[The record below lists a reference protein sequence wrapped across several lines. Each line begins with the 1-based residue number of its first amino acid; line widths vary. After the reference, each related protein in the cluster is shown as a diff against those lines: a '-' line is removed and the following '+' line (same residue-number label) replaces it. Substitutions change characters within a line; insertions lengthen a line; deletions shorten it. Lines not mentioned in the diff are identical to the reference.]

1 MHLEVRKTIMLL
13 ALIPLREKLR
23 LNKPN
28 NDGFSLLEVIVA
40 LAIMA
45 MGFVTVLQLFS
56 GSIRSASLSEQYL
69 KGATLAQS
77 KLGELEVNNYSV
89 TEYEGIFPDEKNY
102 RWQLQV
108 SPHTSS
114 LNSKEHNIQLS
125 EVTLNVLWEEAG
137 KTRDIEINTLKVDG
151 ATHPSSDSF
160 LAQSFGGGPGSIKA
174 SEKEEAAPPAPGN
187 YQVISGA
194 KVYYNSNICGASTTH
209 LSGN

>member
-1 MHLEVRKTIMLL
+1 MLL

-56 GSIRSASLSEQYL
+56 GSIRSVSLSEQYL
-69 KGATLAQS
+69 KGTTLAHS

-89 TEYEGIFPDEKNY
+89 TEYEGIFPGEKNY

-108 SPHTSS
+108 SPHASS
-114 LNSKEHNIQLS
+114 LNSKEKNIQLS
-125 EVTLNVLWEEAG
+125 EVTLNVLWEDAG
-137 KTRDIEINTLKVDG
+137 KTRDVEISTLKVDG
-151 ATHPSSDSF
+151 ATHPGSDSF
-160 LAQSFGGGPGSIKA
+160 LAQSFGDGPGSIKA
-174 SEKEEAAPPAPGN
+174 SEKEEEEEAAPPPPEN
-187 YQVISGA
+187 YQVISGV
-194 KVYYNSNICGASTTH
+194 KVYYGSNICGSSTKH
-209 LSGN
+209 VSGN

>member
-1 MHLEVRKTIMLL
+1 MLL

-56 GSIRSASLSEQYL
+56 GSIRSVSLSEQYL
-69 KGATLAQS
+69 KGTTLAHS

-108 SPHTSS
+108 SPHASP
-114 LNSKEHNIQLS
+114 LNSKEKNIQLS
-125 EVTLNVLWEEAG
+125 EVTLNVLWEDAG
-137 KTRDIEINTLKVDG
+137 KTRDVEISTLKVDG
-151 ATHPSSDSF
+151 TTHPSSDSF

-174 SEKEEAAPPAPGN
+174 SEKEAAAPPAPEN
-187 YQVISGA
+187 YQIISGA
-194 KVYYNSNICGASTTH
+194 KVYFNTRISGSAYGHICG
-209 LSGN
+209 N

>member
-1 MHLEVRKTIMLL
+1 MLL

-23 LNKPN
+23 LNKPS

-45 MGFVTVLQLFS
+45 MGFVTILQLFS
-56 GSIRSASLSEQYL
+56 GSIRSVSLSEQYL
-69 KGATLAQS
+69 KGTTLAHS

-89 TEYEGIFPDEKNY
+89 TEFEGIFPDEKSY

-108 SPHTSS
+108 SPHTSP
-114 LNSKEHNIQLS
+114 LNIKEDHIQLS

-151 ATHPSSDSF
+151 ATHPGSDSF
-160 LAQSFGGGPGSIKA
+160 LAQSFGGRPGSIKA
-174 SEKEEAAPPAPGN
+174 SEKEEDDEEAPPPPEN
-187 YQVISGA
+187 YQVISGV
-194 KVYYNSNICGASTTH
+194 KVYYNSNISGASTTH
-209 LSGN
+209 VSGN

>member
-1 MHLEVRKTIMLL
+1 MLL

-23 LNKPN
+23 LSKPS

-56 GSIRSASLSEQYL
+56 GSIRSVSLSEQYL
-69 KGATLAQS
+69 KGTTLAHS

-89 TEYEGIFPDEKNY
+89 TEYEGIFPGEKNY

-108 SPHTSS
+108 SPHASS
-114 LNSKEHNIQLS
+114 LNSKEKNIQLS
-125 EVTLNVLWEEAG
+125 EVTLNVLWVDAG
-137 KTRDIEINTLKVDG
+137 KTRDVEISTLKVDG

-160 LAQSFGGGPGSIKA
+160 LTQSFGGGPGSIKA
-174 SEKEEAAPPAPGN
+174 SEKEEAAPAPEN
-187 YQVISGA
+187 YQVISGV
-194 KVYYNSNICGASTTH
+194 KVYYSSNICGASTTH
-209 LSGN
+209 VSGN

>member
-1 MHLEVRKTIMLL
+1 MLL

-56 GSIRSASLSEQYL
+56 GSIRSVNLSEQYL
-69 KGATLAQS
+69 KGTTLAHS

-89 TEYEGIFPDEKNY
+89 TEFEGTFPDEKNY

-108 SPHTSS
+108 SPHASP
-114 LNSKEHNIQLS
+114 LNSKEENIQLS
-125 EVTLNVLWEEAG
+125 EVTLNVLWEDAG
-137 KTRDIEINTLKVDG
+137 KTRNVEISTLKVDG
-151 ATHPSSDSF
+151 TTYPSSDSF

-174 SEKEEAAPPAPGN
+174 SEKEEAAASASEN

-194 KVYYNSNICGASTTH
+194 KIYYSSNICGASTTH
-209 LSGN
+209 VSGN

>member
-1 MHLEVRKTIMLL
+1 MLL

-56 GSIRSASLSEQYL
+56 GSIRSVSLSEQYL
-69 KGATLAQS
+69 KGTTLAHS

-89 TEYEGIFPDEKNY
+89 TEYEGIFPGEKNY

-108 SPHTSS
+108 SPHASP
-114 LNSKEHNIQLS
+114 LNSKEKNIQLS
-125 EVTLNVLWEEAG
+125 EVTLNVLWEDAG
-137 KTRDIEINTLKVDG
+137 KTRDVEISTLKVDG
-151 ATHPSSDSF
+151 ATHPGSDSF
-160 LAQSFGGGPGSIKA
+160 LAQSFGGGARFIKA
-174 SEKEEAAPPAPGN
+174 GEKEEEAAASAPEN
-187 YQVISGA
+187 YQVISGV
-194 KVYYNSNICGASTTH
+194 KVYYSSNICGASTTH
-209 LSGN
+209 VSGN

>member
-1 MHLEVRKTIMLL
+1 MLL

-23 LNKPN
+23 LNKPS

-56 GSIRSASLSEQYL
+56 GSIRSVSLSEQYL
-69 KGATLAQS
+69 KGTTLAHS

-108 SPHTSS
+108 SPHTSP
-114 LNSKEHNIQLS
+114 LNSKEDNIQLS
-125 EVTLNVLWEEAG
+125 EVTLNVLWEDAG
-137 KTRDIEINTLKVDG
+137 KTRDVEISTLKVDG

-174 SEKEEAAPPAPGN
+174 SEKEAAPPPAPEN
-187 YQVISGA
+187 YQVISGV
-194 KVYYNSNICGASTTH
+194 KVYYSSNISGASTTH
-209 LSGN
+209 ISGN

>member
-1 MHLEVRKTIMLL
+1 MLL

-56 GSIRSASLSEQYL
+56 GSIRSVSLSEQYL
-69 KGATLAQS
+69 KGTTLAHS

-89 TEYEGIFPDEKNY
+89 TEYEGIFPGEKNY

-108 SPHTSS
+108 SPHASP
-114 LNSKEHNIQLS
+114 LNSKEKNIQLS
-125 EVTLNVLWEEAG
+125 EVTLNVLWEDAG
-137 KTRDIEINTLKVDG
+137 KTRDVEISTLKVDG
-151 ATHPSSDSF
+151 ATHPGSDSF
-160 LAQSFGGGPGSIKA
+160 LAQSFGGGPGSIKT
-174 SEKEEAAPPAPGN
+174 SETETTPPAPEN

-194 KVYYNSNICGASTTH
+194 KVYFSSNISGSVSTH
-209 LSGN
+209 VSGN

>member
-1 MHLEVRKTIMLL
+1 MLL

-23 LNKPN
+23 LNKLN

-56 GSIRSASLSEQYL
+56 GSIRLVSLSEQYL
-69 KGATLAQS
+69 KGTTLAHS
-77 KLGELEVNNYSV
+77 KMGELEVNNYSV

-108 SPHTSS
+108 SPHTSP
-114 LNSKEHNIQLS
+114 LNSKEDNIQLS

-137 KTRDIEINTLKVDG
+137 KTRDIEFSTLKVDG
-151 ATHPSSDSF
+151 ATHPVSDSF
-160 LAQSFGGGPGSIKA
+160 LAQSFGGGPGSIKL
-174 SEKEEAAPPAPGN
+174 SEKEEAAPAPEN
-187 YQVISGA
+187 YQVISGV
-194 KVYYNSNICGASTTH
+194 KVYYNSNISGASTTH
-209 LSGN
+209 ISGN

>member
-1 MHLEVRKTIMLL
+1 MLL

-56 GSIRSASLSEQYL
+56 GSIRSVSLSEQYL
-69 KGATLAQS
+69 KGTTLAHS

-89 TEYEGIFPDEKNY
+89 TEHEGIFPDEKNY

-108 SPHTSS
+108 SPHASP
-114 LNSKEHNIQLS
+114 LNSKEKNIQLS
-125 EVTLNVLWEEAG
+125 EVTLNVLWEDAG
-137 KTRDIEINTLKVDG
+137 KTRDVEISTLKVDG
-151 ATHPSSDSF
+151 ATHPVSDSF

-174 SEKEEAAPPAPGN
+174 SEKEEAAASAPEN
-187 YQVISGA
+187 YQVISGV
-194 KVYYNSNICGASTTH
+194 KVYYSSNICGASGTH
-209 LSGN
+209 VSGN

>member
-1 MHLEVRKTIMLL
+1 MLL

-56 GSIRSASLSEQYL
+56 GSIRSVSLSEQYL
-69 KGATLAQS
+69 KGTTLAHS

-89 TEYEGIFPDEKNY
+89 TEYAGIFPDEKNY

-108 SPHTSS
+108 SPHASP
-114 LNSKEHNIQLS
+114 LNSKEKNIQLS
-125 EVTLNVLWEEAG
+125 EVTLNVLWEDAG
-137 KTRDIEINTLKVDG
+137 KTRDVEISTLKVDG
-151 ATHPSSDSF
+151 ATYPSSDSF
-160 LAQSFGGGPGSIKA
+160 LAQSFGGGPGSIKT
-174 SEKEEAAPPAPGN
+174 SEKEEAAPPPPEN
-187 YQVISGA
+187 YQIISGV
-194 KVYYNSNICGASTTH
+194 KVYYNSNISGAYTNH
-209 LSGN
+209 VSGN

>member
-1 MHLEVRKTIMLL
+1 MLL

-56 GSIRSASLSEQYL
+56 GSIRSVSLSEQYL
-69 KGATLAQS
+69 KGTTLAHS
-77 KLGELEVNNYSV
+77 KLGELEVNNYSAS
-89 TEYEGIFPDEKNY
+89 EFEGIFPDEKNY
-102 RWQLQV
+102 QWQLEI
-108 SPHTSS
+108 SPHTSP
-114 LNSKEHNIQLS
+114 LNSKENNIQLS

-137 KTRDIEINTLKVDG
+137 KTRDIEISTVKVDG
-151 ATHPSSDSF
+151 ATHPGSDSF

-174 SEKEEAAPPAPGN
+174 SENKASEKEATPSAPEH
-187 YQVISGA
+187 YQIISGA
-194 KVYYNSNICGASTTH
+194 KVYSNTRISGSAYGHICG
-209 LSGN
+209 N

>member
-1 MHLEVRKTIMLL
+1 MLL

-56 GSIRSASLSEQYL
+56 GSIRSVSLSEQYL
-69 KGATLAQS
+69 KGTTLAHS

-114 LNSKEHNIQLS
+114 LNSKENNIQLS

-137 KTRDIEINTLKVDG
+137 KTRDIELSTLKVDG
-151 ATHPSSDSF
+151 STHPGSDSF

-174 SEKEEAAPPAPGN
+174 SEKEEAAPAPEN
-187 YQVISGA
+187 YQIISGA
-194 KVYYNSNICGASTTH
+194 KVYFNTRISGSAYGHICG
-209 LSGN
+209 N

>member
-1 MHLEVRKTIMLL
+1 MLL

-56 GSIRSASLSEQYL
+56 GSIRSVSLSEQYL
-69 KGATLAQS
+69 KGTTLAHS

-108 SPHTSS
+108 SPHTSP
-114 LNSKEHNIQLS
+114 LNSKEDNIQLS

-137 KTRDIEINTLKVDG
+137 KTRDIEFSTLKVDG
-151 ATHPSSDSF
+151 ATHPVSDSF

-174 SEKEEAAPPAPGN
+174 SENKASEKEEAAPPPPEN
-187 YQVISGA
+187 YQIISGV
-194 KVYYNSNICGASTTH
+194 KVYYNSNISGASTTH
-209 LSGN
+209 VSGN

>member
-1 MHLEVRKTIMLL
+1 MLL

-23 LNKPN
+23 LNKPS

-56 GSIRSASLSEQYL
+56 GSIRSVSLSEQYL
-69 KGATLAQS
+69 KGTTLAHS

-89 TEYEGIFPDEKNY
+89 TEFEGTFPDEKNY

-108 SPHTSS
+108 SPHTSP
-114 LNSKEHNIQLS
+114 LNSKEDNIQLS
-125 EVTLNVLWEEAG
+125 EVTLNVLWEDAG
-137 KTRDIEINTLKVDG
+137 KTRDIQINTLKVDG

-174 SEKEEAAPPAPGN
+174 IEKDEYDEEAPPPPEN
-187 YQVISGA
+187 YQVISGV

-209 LSGN
+209 VSGN

>member
-1 MHLEVRKTIMLL
+1 MRL

-56 GSIRSASLSEQYL
+56 GSIRSVSLSEQYL
-69 KGATLAQS
+69 KGTTLAHS
-77 KLGELEVNNYSV
+77 KMGELEVNNYSV

-108 SPHTSS
+108 SPHTSP
-114 LNSKEHNIQLS
+114 LNSKEDNIQLS

-137 KTRDIEINTLKVDG
+137 KTRDIEFSTLKVDG
-151 ATHPSSDSF
+151 ATHPVSDSF

-174 SEKEEAAPPAPGN
+174 SENKASEKEEAAPAPEN
-187 YQVISGA
+187 YQIISGA
-194 KVYYNSNICGASTTH
+194 KVYSNTRISGSAYGHICG
-209 LSGN
+209 N

>member
-1 MHLEVRKTIMLL
+1 MLL

-23 LNKPN
+23 SNKPS

-56 GSIRSASLSEQYL
+56 GSIRSVSLSEQYL
-69 KGATLAQS
+69 KGATLAHS

-89 TEYEGIFPDEKNY
+89 TEFEGIFPDEKNY

-108 SPHTSS
+108 SPHTSP
-114 LNSKEHNIQLS
+114 LNSKENNIQLS
-125 EVTLNVLWEEAG
+125 EVTLNVLWEDAG
-137 KTRDIEINTLKVDG
+137 KTRDIELSTLKVDG

-160 LAQSFGGGPGSIKA
+160 LAQSFGGGSGSIKA
-174 SEKEEAAPPAPGN
+174 SEKEAPPPPAPEN
-187 YQVISGA
+187 YQVISGV
-194 KVYYNSNICGASTTH
+194 KFYYSGYISGSSTH
-209 LSGN
+209 VSGN